1 MEKSKSK
8 KVKAMS
14 DVFDEIEKAKRECL
28 KCKHKNSPC
37 MDGRMLRIL
46 FKGKKEHCE
55 GFENE

>member
-1 MEKSKSK
+1 
-8 KVKAMS
+8 MS

-37 MDGRMLRIL
+37 MNGRMLRI
-46 FKGKKEHCE
+46 E